1 MPVEPPARLGAEPQV
16 LDENGFDHAVDPAS
30 SQPVGATMH
39 RLIITPDRVIDTTR
53 RIGVAWRWL
62 LAFEGRLEPSARWN
76 LDLGCSPVVEVE
88 RGARI
93 RIGLVPQLSHF
104 GCRRDE
110 FARVH
115 TMTCFGDP
123 EVRPSEI
130 HMQRTGGRDGFQN
143 EAGSTV
149 QAVSF
154 TTAGAQP
161 RSPAGKVC
169 GDGPVDILE
178 TDEHRRSV
186 IRLWSTEPVHTQQA
200 IRFSDTGFDRE
211 GHACA
216 VDPCTAEPRTDP
228 LRFGQNQPQGHYG
241 RDFVDG
247 HAAKTRWGAGRGC
260 VVHDRHSPADRC
272 GAQGR
277 NSFRM
282 PSGRFCF
289 RRPHFAARPRGTRSP
304 VGDRSARYHSRH
316 VAEQCGTSRRCVSHS
331 TSESESKS
339 VPPLTW
345 LPMKYPRR
353 GGYRASV
360 APVDPDAG
368 VELAKIET
376 DELSLQY
383 ASWYL
388 VNDTNPDELT
398 IDARKYQAGDVSALG
413 AAALYFLLNRFVSR
427 DELRVVSIID
437 GWVARHGLVFAVEAL
452 LELSDMRFVSERVLV
467 ADLPEGAVISVV
479 SYGHTAPD
487 AVFEVPKYTT
497 RERFAQVDG
506 YDEQLTYSP
515 REYMLERMR
524 GLIAVASDEDYA
536 AARSVASTLRGNTV
550 RKLTATFIFPTELEW
565 SEELIM
571 VVRPQ
576 SYHWST
582 QLMVSANTP
591 EQLHRSDDAY
601 GHRRWLLD
609 DAMTAAVVDGI
620 GPPILPVLLDAFDT
634 PNPYGNAHDESWLL
648 RILHALSAIPTDDA
662 FKALVRRGGMK
673 NGQPIVL
680 RAMQN
685 YPRRAFRVLV
695 EADSGLFDRHV
706 RRDPDLAR
714 EIASTLPERA
724 QRRIAELTTLLPMAT
739 DLPSILVSP
748 PWSTRKK
755 MPDATAITG
764 LEVPDLHKMA
774 WLPGELEAIKNR
786 PGDYSYTTWDSYKQ
800 YIPDPSPTGAG
811 GRYAWIIFLIA
822 PDEIARPFLTDWE
835 GTTLKDPLRVVARYE
850 LDALPLMLRF
860 TRAHPGAAAP
870 YLMPYVDL
878 DVARVHATMFAT
890 RKNLR
895 KPALAWLVRH
905 AADAA
910 TLLIPDAVGK
920 AGAQKD
926 HAAAALRGLARAT
939 SRDTVLAGANRYGD
953 DVSAA
958 IATIVDLDPLEVL
971 PKRIPK
977 TPAWADAPS
986 LPPILTA
993 DRSAALPDSAT
1004 AHILTMCAVST
1015 IDAPYA
1021 GLETVTSYCDRGLLA
1036 DAAWE
1041 LFQRWWGAGA
1051 PSKGN
1056 WVILALGWLGDD
1068 STIGKLAPLIRRWPG
1083 ENGTARAQL
1092 GLDALAAHG
1101 STRAL
1106 TELDHISRKMKF
1118 KSLKVGAQQR
1128 VAEVAESLGLDR
1140 EQLADRIV
1148 PTLDLSSSGT
1158 MMFDYGERSFTVG
1171 FTEALVPYVLDEN
1184 GKKTTSLPKPTTR
1197 DDAILAEEAKTRFAA
1212 LKREAKAV
1220 ATEQIKR
1227 LNRSMVIGRRW
1238 TADEFTQ
1245 YVLGHPLLIH
1255 VARRLLWAS
1264 FDDNNKPAVVFRV
1277 AEDSTL
1283 ADVDDDALELPD
1295 GRIGLVHPAHIPDT
1309 VGTWSNI
1316 FADYEILQPFP
1327 QLGRSVHDPLPGDI
1341 DGSGLARFTGVT
1353 ATPSQALRLTYRG
1366 WEPVWENP
1374 VSWGQGLLYQLSD
1387 DVSVL
1392 LGLEPGM
1399 GTGDPYNGYPDQK
1412 LVEVSLRGGTLND
1425 VDRATVSEL
1434 IADLDGFAS

>member
-1 MPVEPPARLGAEPQV
+1 M
-16 LDENGFDHAVDPAS
+16 
-30 SQPVGATMH
+30 
-39 RLIITPDRVIDTTR
+39 
-53 RIGVAWRWL
+53 
-62 LAFEGRLEPSARWN
+62 
-76 LDLGCSPVVEVE
+76 
-88 RGARI
+88 
-93 RIGLVPQLSHF
+93 
-104 GCRRDE
+104 
-110 FARVH
+110 
-115 TMTCFGDP
+115 
-123 EVRPSEI
+123 
-130 HMQRTGGRDGFQN
+130 
-143 EAGSTV
+143 
-149 QAVSF
+149 
-154 TTAGAQP
+154 
-161 RSPAGKVC
+161 
-169 GDGPVDILE
+169 
-178 TDEHRRSV
+178 
-186 IRLWSTEPVHTQQA
+186 
-200 IRFSDTGFDRE
+200 
-211 GHACA
+211 
-216 VDPCTAEPRTDP
+216 
-228 LRFGQNQPQGHYG
+228 
-241 RDFVDG
+241 
-247 HAAKTRWGAGRGC
+247 
-260 VVHDRHSPADRC
+260 
-272 GAQGR
+272 
-277 NSFRM
+277 
-282 PSGRFCF
+282 
-289 RRPHFAARPRGTRSP
+289 
-304 VGDRSARYHSRH
+304 
-316 VAEQCGTSRRCVSHS
+316 SHS
-331 TSESESKS
+331 TSESESESES
-339 VPPLTW
+339 VPPLSW

-353 GGYRASV
+353 GGYSADV

-368 VELAKIET
+368 IELAKIET
-376 DELSLQY
+376 DDFSLQH

-388 VNDTNPDELT
+388 VNNNNPDALT
-398 IDARKYQAGDVSALG
+398 IAARKYQAGDVSALG
-413 AAALYFLLNRFVSR
+413 AAALYFLLNRFVTR
-427 DELRVVSIID
+427 DEVRVISIID
-437 GWVARHGLVFAVEAL
+437 GWVARHGLAFAVEAL
-452 LELSDMRFVSERVLV
+452 LQYSDMRFTDERVLV
-467 ADLPEGAVISVV
+467 ADLPEGTMFGFVTH
-479 SYGHTAPD
+479 GHPASD
-487 AVFEVPKYTT
+487 AEFEVPKYVT
-497 RERFAQVDG
+497 RERFAQVDNS
-506 YDEQLTYSP
+506 DEQVIHTPL
-515 REYMLERMR
+515 EHMLGRMR

-536 AARSVASTLRGNTV
+536 AARIVASTLRGNTV

-571 VVRPQ
+571 TVRPQ
-576 SYHWST
+576 AYHWST

-591 EQLHRSDDAY
+591 EQLRRSEDSY
-601 GHRRWLLD
+601 GPRRWLLD

-620 GPPILPVLLDAFDT
+620 GPAILPVLLDAFDT
-634 PNPYGNAHDESWLL
+634 PNPYGNPNEESWLL

-662 FKALVRRGGMK
+662 FEALVRRGGIK
-673 NGQPIVL
+673 NGQPAIV

-685 YPRRAFRVLV
+685 YPRRAFRVLA
-695 EADSGLFDRHV
+695 ETDSGLFDRHV
-706 RRDPDLAR
+706 RQSPTLAR
-714 EIASTLPERA
+714 EVASTLPERA

-739 DLPSILVSP
+739 DLPSILVDP

-755 MPDATAITG
+755 GPDAAVITG
-764 LEVPDLHKMA
+764 LDVPHIHRMD
-774 WLPGELEAIKNR
+774 WLPGELEAIKNT
-786 PGDYSYTTWDSYKQ
+786 PSDYSYTTWDEYKR
-800 YIPDPSPTGAG
+800 YIPDTSPTDA
-811 GRYAWIIFLIA
+811 RDWNAWVIFLIA
-822 PDEIARPFLTDWE
+822 PDEIARPFLTDWA

-870 YLMPYVDL
+870 YLMPYVDI

-905 AADAA
+905 AVDAA

-920 AGAQKD
+920 LGAQKD
-926 HAAAALRGLARAT
+926 HAAAALRALARAT
-939 SRDTVLAGANRYGD
+939 SRDTVLAGANKYGQ
-953 DVSAA
+953 DVSSA
-958 IATIVDLDPLEVL
+958 IATIIDLDPLEVL

-977 TPAWADAPS
+977 TPAWSDVPS

-993 DRSAALPDSAT
+993 DKSRALPDSAT
-1004 AHILTMCAVST
+1004 SHILTMCAVGT

-1021 GLETVTSYCDRGLLA
+1021 GLERVTAYCDRGSLA
-1036 DAAWE
+1036 DTAWE

-1051 PSKGN
+1051 PSKDN

-1068 STIGKLAPLIRRWPG
+1068 STVGKLAPLIRRWPG

-1118 KSLKVGAQQR
+1118 KSLKIGAQQR

-1148 PTLDLSSSGT
+1148 PALDLSSSGT

-1184 GKKTTSLPKPTTR
+1184 GKKTTSLPKATTR
-1197 DDAILAEEAKTRFAA
+1197 DDALLAEEAKKRFAT

-1283 ADVDDDALELPD
+1283 ADIDDDAVELPD

-1309 VGTWSNI
+1309 VGTWSNV

-1327 QLGRSVHDPLPGDI
+1327 QLGRPVHDPLPGDI

-1387 DVSVL
+1387 EVSVL

-1412 LVEVSLRGGTLND
+1412 LVSVNVRGGTLND